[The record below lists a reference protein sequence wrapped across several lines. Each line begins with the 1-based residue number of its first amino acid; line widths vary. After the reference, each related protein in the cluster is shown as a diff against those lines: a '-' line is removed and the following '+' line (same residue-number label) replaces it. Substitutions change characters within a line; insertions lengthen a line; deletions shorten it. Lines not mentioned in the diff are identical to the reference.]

1 MEWLSRTELLVGKE
15 GIDKLQKAHVLIAG
29 VGGVGSFAAEMV
41 TRAGVGT
48 ITIVD
53 ADTVK
58 ASNRNRQ
65 LPALSRTEGLM
76 KVNVMADRLLDIN
89 PDLKLNIHCTFLKD
103 ETIPE
108 ILSCKPDYVIDAIDS
123 LSPKVFLIVNCLQ
136 MGIPLISSMGAG
148 GRMDPSK
155 VRIAD
160 ISETYNC
167 TLARMLRKR
176 LGKFKIK
183 KGLDVVFSS
192 ELVDKSRIIFVE
204 GEQNKKTTLGTISYM
219 PATFGLL
226 AASHVIRKLLAG
238 KKE

>member
-15 GIDKLQKAHVLIAG
+15 GIEKLQKAHVLIAG

-65 LPALSRTEGLM
+65 LPALSSTECQT
-76 KVNVMADRLLDIN
+76 KVEVMAARLMDIN
-89 PDLKLNIHCTFLKD
+89 PELQLNIYSTFLKD

-108 ILSCKPDYVIDAIDS
+108 ILDFKPDYVIDAIDS
-123 LSPKVFLIVNCLQ
+123 LAPKVFLIVNCKRI
-136 MGIPLISSMGAG
+136 GIPIISSMGAG
-148 GRMDPSK
+148 GRLDPSK

-160 ISETYNC
+160 LSESFNC
-167 TLARMLRKR
+167 TLARMVRKR
-176 LGKFKIK
+176 LGKFNIK

-192 ELVDKSRIIFVE
+192 EPVDKDRILFVE

>member
-219 PATFGLL
+219 PALFGLL